1 MEVEIMSDSELENW
15 AASERLRAIERAAWW
30 RGFVQR
36 QDVAEI
42 FGVSLAQTST
52 DFQAYQALNPG
63 ALNYNL
69 SAKRYESTESMKC
82 VLHKPRLAEAVSQY
96 LGGPA
101 PTAVPGL
108 APAARGADRNDSSG
122 EGAGG
127 DARCEVLQL
136 PRRRA
141 DATVE
146 RLLFMALYQGLS
158 IRGRYLSVG
167 SGRARWR
174 LLAPHAVAHDGWRW
188 HVRAWCF
195 EREDYRDFVIG
206 RFENVAWPTR
216 LQEHTP
222 MQLPNDEAWHTI
234 VTVKVKPNDALE
246 ASAKKALR
254 MDYGLEGKQ
263 VLELRVRRAMLRY
276 LLEALRLP
284 MPGEEGKVGKD
295 AVLPRHFD
303 LVGIA

>member
-1 MEVEIMSDSELENW
+1 MSDSELENW
-15 AASERLRAIERAAWW
+15 AANERLRAIERAAWW
-30 RGFVQR
+30 RGYVQR
-36 QDVAEI
+36 QDVADI

-52 DFQAYQALNPG
+52 DFQAYQAVNPG

-69 SAKRYESTESMKC
+69 SAKRYESTESMNC
-82 VLHKPRLAEAVSQY
+82 VLHEPCLPEAVSQY
-96 LGGPA
+96 LGGALPSA
-101 PTAVPGL
+101 IPGL
-108 APAARGADRNDSSG
+108 APAEERGAGRT
-122 EGAGG
+122 GG
-127 DARCEVLQL
+127 GVDGSRCDVLQL

-141 DATVE
+141 DSTVE
-146 RLLFMALYQGLS
+146 RLLFMAVYQGLS

-174 LLAPHAVAHDGWRW
+174 LLAPQAVAHDGWRW
-188 HVRAWCF
+188 HIRAWCF

-206 RFENVAWPTR
+206 RFENVAWPAR
-216 LQEHTP
+216 LQEHTKLE
-222 MQLPNDEAWHTI
+222 LPVDEAWQTI
-234 VTVKVKPNDALE
+234 VTVKVKPNEELG

-303 LVGIA
+303 LVAIG

>member
-1 MEVEIMSDSELENW
+1 MSDSELENW
-15 AASERLRAIERAAWW
+15 AAAERLRAIERAAWW

-52 DFQAYQALNPG
+52 DFQAYQVLNPG

-69 SAKRYESTESMKC
+69 SAKRYESSESMNC

-101 PTAVPGL
+101 PTALPGVVPV
-108 APAARGADRNDSSG
+108 AEIED
-122 EGAGG
+122 GAGG
-127 DARCEVLQL
+127 EDADARFGVLQL

-141 DATVE
+141 DPVVE
-146 RLLFMALYQGLS
+146 RLLFLAIYQGLS

-167 SGRARWR
+167 SGRSRWR

-195 EREDYRDFVIG
+195 DREDYRDFVIG
-206 RFENVAWPTR
+206 RFESVAWPLR
-216 LQEHTP
+216 LQEHTDIE
-222 MQLPNDEAWHTI
+222 LPRDEDWETF
-234 VTVKVKPNDALE
+234 VTVKVKPNESLE
-246 ASAKKALR
+246 PSARKALR

-263 VLELRVRRAMLRY
+263 VLAMRTRKAMLRY

-284 MPGEEGKVGKD
+284 MPGAGEEGGKID

-303 LVGIA
+303 LVGIGS

>member
-1 MEVEIMSDSELENW
+1 MAKSELESW

-30 RGFVQR
+30 RGYVQR
-36 QDVAEI
+36 QDVAQI

-52 DFQAYQALNPG
+52 DFQTYQALNPG

-69 SAKRYESTESMKC
+69 SAKRYESSESMSC

-101 PTAVPGL
+101 PSAIAGVAPVEVP
-108 APAARGADRNDSSG
+108 
-122 EGAGG
+122 AGVSDDG
-127 DARCEVLQL
+127 RCAVLQL

-141 DATVE
+141 DTAVE
-146 RLLFMALYQGLS
+146 RLLFLAIYQGLS

-206 RFENVAWPTR
+206 RFESVAWPVR
-216 LQEHTP
+216 LQEHTD
-222 MQLPNDEAWHTI
+222 MELPTDSDWETF
-234 VTVKVKPNDALE
+234 VTVKVKPNEALE
-246 ASAKKALR
+246 PSARKALR

-263 VLELRVRRAMLRY
+263 VLEIGTRRAMLRY

-284 MPGEEGKVGKD
+284 MPGAGEEGGRND

-303 LVGIA
+303 LVAIN

>member
-1 MEVEIMSDSELENW
+1 MSDSELENW

-52 DFQAYQALNPG
+52 DFQAYQTLNPG

-69 SAKRYESTESMKC
+69 SAKRYESAESMSC

-101 PTAVPGL
+101 PSAIPGV
-108 APAARGADRNDSSG
+108 APVENQAGG
-122 EGAGG
+122 EGREGA
-127 DARCEVLQL
+127 DARCAVLQL

-141 DATVE
+141 DTSVE
-146 RLLFMALYQGLS
+146 RLLFLAIYQGLS

-206 RFENVAWPTR
+206 RFESVAWPVR
-216 LQEHTP
+216 LQEHT
-222 MQLPNDEAWHTI
+222 QIELPADSDWETF
-234 VTVKVKPNDALE
+234 VTVKVKPNEALE
-246 ASAKKALR
+246 PSARRALR

-263 VLELRVRRAMLRY
+263 VLEMRTRKAMLRY

-284 MPGEEGKVGKD
+284 MPGAGEEGGKID

-303 LVGIA
+303 LVAIG

>member
-1 MEVEIMSDSELENW
+1 MSDSELENW

-69 SAKRYESTESMKC
+69 SAKRYESTESMSC
-82 VLHKPRLAEAVSQY
+82 VLHQPRLAEAVSQY

-101 PTAVPGL
+101 PSTVPGL
-108 APAARGADRNDSSG
+108 AATPDLDAERTSQGAEN
-122 EGAGG
+122 
-127 DARCEVLQL
+127 ARCDVLQL

-141 DATVE
+141 DSTVE
-146 RLLFMALYQGLS
+146 RLLFMAVYQGLS

-206 RFENVAWPTR
+206 RFENVAWPAR
-216 LQEHTP
+216 LQEHTQ
-222 MQLPNDEAWHTI
+222 MELPVDEAWQTI
-234 VTVKVKPNDALE
+234 VTVKVKPNEALE

-254 MDYGLEGKQ
+254 MDYGLEGRQ
-263 VLELRVRRAMLRY
+263 SLELPVRRAMLRY

-303 LVGIA
+303 LVGIS

>member
-1 MEVEIMSDSELENW
+1 MMAMEADTNLENW
-15 AASERLRAIERAAWW
+15 AATERMRAIERAAWW
-30 RGFVQR
+30 RGYVQR
-36 QDVAEI
+36 QDVADI

-63 ALNYNL
+63 AMNYNL
-69 SAKRYESTESMKC
+69 SAKRYESSESMDC
-82 VLHKPRLAEAVSQY
+82 VLHEPRLTEAVSQF

-101 PTAVPGL
+101 PSAIPGL
-108 APAARGADRNDSSG
+108 AQVDERGADS
-122 EGAGG
+122 AGVDDDG
-127 DARCEVLQL
+127 RCEVLRL

-141 DATVE
+141 DPTVE
-146 RLLFMALYQGLS
+146 RLLFMALYQKLS

-174 LLAPHAVAHDGWRW
+174 LLAPQAVAHDGWRW

-216 LQEHTP
+216 LQEHTDIE
-222 MQLPNDEAWHTI
+222 LPADEAWETI
-234 VTVKVKPNDALE
+234 VTVKVKPNEALE
-246 ASAKKALR
+246 ASARKALR

-263 VLELRVRRAMLRY
+263 VLELRVRKAMLRY

-284 MPGEEGKVGKD
+284 MPGEEGRVD

-303 LVGIA
+303 LVSIG